1 MKTLEQSF
9 FFYIIY
15 VYDLFWFDFLLLFF
29 FMVIASVTKTFQNK
43 LRVLNFPPHVCEYPI
58 MFYDLSC

>member
-9 FFYIIY
+9 YFTSYMFMI
-15 VYDLFWFDFLLLFF
+15 LFWFDFLLLFF
-29 FMVIASVTKTFQNK
+29 LVIASVTKTFQIK
-43 LRVLNFPPHVCEYPI
+43 LRVLNCFPPHVCEYPI